1 MRFERKRV
9 PNVAGNFGVHT
20 VNLLATTLNDPVKA
34 DVVLKRIGA
43 NNVIVVRIDNTNRN
57 SPCLVDTTG
66 NGLEAYGDLDVLRD
80 DRLEDGEREPIIS
93 SIGARLLNDAAP
105 EEVESLTTAHLLGAP
120 WPVRANLKPV
130 GAAPTSIFAMAMTV
144 AADCDRPSEPEA
156 ATTTAPITAAA
167 NSNSMIGDG

>member
-1 MRFERKRV
+1 M

-66 NGLEAYGDLDVLRD
+66 NGLEAYGDLDILRD

-93 SIGARLLNDAAP
+93 SIGARLLNDA
-105 EEVESLTTAHLLGAP
+105 
-120 WPVRANLKPV
+120 
-130 GAAPTSIFAMAMTV
+130 V
-144 AADCDRPSEPEA
+144 ARKRS
-156 ATTTAPITAAA
+156 
-167 NSNSMIGDG
+167 SR